1 MIFRTD
7 LAKEAIE
14 TKENKKGI
22 ITKKINNFGIEGD
35 FIEILTDDFKDMGKK
50 KGKYISFETDAVI
63 SRDVEKYENISRAIS
78 EELRKLI
85 ENKNGSLLV
94 VGLGN
99 ESMTPDS
106 IGPEVVKKILVTR
119 HIFNFL
125 PEEIDPRM
133 SSVCAVA
140 PGVLGVT
147 GIESKDII
155 DGICKNA
162 DIGAIIVIDA
172 LAARRSE
179 RMFST
184 FQLTDTGIE
193 PGAGV
198 GNKRSS
204 ISKEVLGIP
213 VVAIGVPTV
222 VYASSLIYDAAVN
235 MFSNLTGQNEEQ
247 VEGAARQMSAFSGD
261 DMVVTPKEVDII
273 VKDCAKIIADSI
285 NFAFH
290 KNMAPEEIEAYMF

>member
-14 TKENKKGI
+14 NTQDKKGI
-22 ITKKINNFGIEGD
+22 ITKKINNYGIEGD
-35 FIEILTDDFKDMGKK
+35 FVEILTDDYMDIGKK
-50 KGKYISFETDAVI
+50 KGKYISFETDAVLV
-63 SRDVEKYENISRAIS
+63 RDVEKYENISRAIS
-78 EELRKLI
+78 EELQRLI
-85 ENKNGSLLV
+85 EKQNGTLLV

-133 SSVCAVA
+133 SSVCAIA

-155 DGICKNA
+155 DGICKNV
-162 DIGAIIVIDA
+162 DINAIIVIDA

-204 ISKEVLGIP
+204 ISKEAIGIP

-235 MFSNLTGQNEEQ
+235 MFSEMTGQNAEQ
-247 VEGAARQMSAFSGD
+247 VEGAARQMSAFSDD

-273 VKDCAKIIADSI
+273 VKDCAKIIADGI
-285 NFAFH
+285 NLAFH
-290 KNMAPEEIEAYMF
+290 KGMAPEEIEAFMF

>member
-7 LAKEAIE
+7 LAKEAVE
-14 TKENKKGI
+14 TRKDKTGI
-22 ITKKINNFGIEGD
+22 ISEKINRYGIEGD
-35 FIEILTDDFKDMGKK
+35 FVEILTDDFKDMGKK

-63 SRDVEKYENISRAIS
+63 ERDVEKYENISRAIS
-78 EELRKLI
+78 EEISKLTD
-85 ENKNGSLLV
+85 NKNGSLLV

-106 IGPEVVKKILVTR
+106 IGPEVVKRILVTR
-119 HIFNFL
+119 HMFNFI

-133 SSVCAVA
+133 SSVCAIA

-155 DGICKNA
+155 DGICKNT
-162 DIGAIIVIDA
+162 DISTIIVIDA

-213 VVAIGVPTV
+213 VIAIGVPTV

-235 MFSNLTGQNEEQ
+235 MFSDLTGQNEEQ
-247 VEGAARQMSAFSGD
+247 VEGAARQLSAFSDG
-261 DMVVTPKEVDII
+261 DMVVTPKEVDVI
-273 VKDCAKIIADSI
+273 VRDCAKIIADGI
-285 NFAFH
+285 NLAFH